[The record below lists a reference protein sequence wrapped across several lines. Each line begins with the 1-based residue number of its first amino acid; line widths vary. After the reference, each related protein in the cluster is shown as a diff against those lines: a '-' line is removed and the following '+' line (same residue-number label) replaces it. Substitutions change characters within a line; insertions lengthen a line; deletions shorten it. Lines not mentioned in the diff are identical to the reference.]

1 MKIGRVTGSVWATRK
16 AECLRGPALLIVQ
29 IGQYKQVAADLV
41 GAGQGDRVLL
51 TFGSAARLYNPEAP
65 IDAAIVA
72 ILDGTEEENV
82 RT

>member
-1 MKIGRVTGSVWATRK
+1 MKIGLVTGSVWATRK

-29 IGQYKQVAADLV
+29 MGDHKLVAADLV

-51 TFGSAARLYNPEAP
+51 TFGSAARLYSPDAP

-72 ILDGTEEENV
+72 ILDGTEDSYV
-82 RT
+82 RA

>member
-1 MKIGRVTGSVWATRK
+1 MKIGLITGSVWATRK

-29 IGQYKQVAADLV
+29 MGNRRLVAADLV

-51 TFGSAARLYNPEAP
+51 TFGSAARIYNPEAP

-72 ILDGTEEENV
+72 ILDGTEDSYV